1 MAEKFDEFSKHLAKK
16 QTRRG
21 VLKFLGAG
29 IVGAFVSTVFSR
41 EADADRKTTPRFNT
55 TLPGFNSTL
64 PTVNS
69 VLPRINNLLPE
80 FNRTLPGFNSTLPD
94 FNGTLPD
101 FNGLVRRP
109 TAPRPRF
116 NGTLPFKRGR

>member
-1 MAEKFDEFSKHLAKK
+1 LAEKFDEFSKHLAKK

-41 EADADRKTTPRFNT
+41 EADADRTAPRFNS
-55 TLPGFNSTL
+55 TLPEFNSTL

-80 FNRTLPGFNSTLPD
+80 FNRTMPD

-101 FNGLVRRP
+101 FNGLLNRP
-109 TAPRPRF
+109 TPPRPRF